1 MNVLGLKTKTKTRVS
16 GGQKT
21 LHIIR
26 LQQGT
31 AEDMLWAEATEYNDG
46 KVTVQLIGAVMFF
59 DDRHIMLDILSEMLT
74 GWRIMIVDPKHH
86 E

>member
-1 MNVLGLKTKTKTRVS
+1 
-16 GGQKT
+16 
-21 LHIIR
+21 
-26 LQQGT
+26 
-31 AEDMLWAEATEYNDG
+31 MLWAEATEYNDG